1 MSRLE
6 RAFFA
11 RDTRTVA
18 RHLLGCLLVRELGDH
33 RLAGRVVEVEAYTGW
48 GDMASHGHRGRT
60 PRNAIMFGE
69 VGFSYVYFIYGKYWL
84 LNVVA
89 KPPGVDYPAA
99 VLIRALEPL
108 EGLEQM
114 ALRRAGRSQREWT
127 NGPGRLTLALAIDGT
142 LNGVDMTAPN
152 SPLYFERGAP
162 VPRGKIRSGPRI
174 GVNVPEPWRSKP
186 WRYWIDGNPYVSR
199 E

>member
-11 RDTRTVA
+11 RDTRKVA
-18 RHLLGCLLVRELGDH
+18 HCLLGCLLVRELDGQ

-69 VGFSYVYFIYGKYWL
+69 VGFSYVYFIYGRYWL

-99 VLIRALEPL
+99 VLIRAIQPV
-108 EGLEQM
+108 EGLPQI
-114 ALRRAGRSQREWT
+114 ALRRAGRPQQEWT
-127 NGPGRLTLALAIDGT
+127 SGPGRLTMALAIDGT
-142 LNGVDMTAPN
+142 LNGVDMTAAG
-152 SPLYFERGAP
+152 SPLYFEGGGLAP
-162 VPRGKIRSGPRI
+162 DEHICAGPRI

-186 WRYWIDGNPYVSR
+186 WRYWIGGNPYVSR
-199 E
+199 V

>member
-18 RHLLGCLLVRELGDH
+18 RHLLGCLLVRELGGQ
-33 RLAGRVVEVEAYTGW
+33 RLVGRVVEVEAYTGW

-60 PRNAIMFGE
+60 PRNAVMFGE

-114 ALRRAGRSQREWT
+114 ALRRAGRPQQEWT
-127 NGPGRLTLALAIDGT
+127 SGPGRLTLALAIDGT
-142 LNGVDMTAPN
+142 LNGVDMTAPD
-152 SPLYFERGAP
+152 SPLYFEWGAP

-186 WRYWIDGNPYVSR
+186 WRYWIEGNPYVSQ

>member
-1 MSRLE
+1 MSRLKH
-6 RAFFA
+6 AFFA

-18 RHLLGCLLVRELGDH
+18 RCLLGCLLVRELDGQ

-48 GDMASHGHRGRT
+48 GDVASHGHRGRT

-69 VGFSYVYFIYGKYWL
+69 VGFSYVYFIYGRYWL

-99 VLIRALEPL
+99 VLIRAIEPI
-108 EGLEQM
+108 EGLPQM
-114 ALRRAGRSQREWT
+114 AWRRAGRPQREWT
-127 NGPGRLTLALAIDGT
+127 SGPGRLTVALAIDGM
-142 LNGVDMTAPN
+142 LNGVDMTAVG
-152 SPLYFERGAP
+152 SPLYFERGSLMH
-162 VPRGKIRSGPRI
+162 GEHIRTGPRI

-199 E
+199 A